1 VNPISEHEML
11 EQTSLYDEEDVR
23 GTLMRINGGVTSEVL
38 KNATDVLKVILWST
52 FKIFSKTGHRS
63 EAELQGNEWSSNDEM
78 RRFLRIGAPD
88 TYNMKCYSMA
98 FPPATVADFLN
109 AGQGDGIDC
118 RNDMFMWMYNE
129 DANATRY
136 NTKYPSRELGRP
148 GIQQQCF
155 RYFIAIYCT

>member
-1 VNPISEHEML
+1 ML

-23 GTLMRINGGVTSEVL
+23 GTLMRINGGVTSGVL
-38 KNATDVLKVILWST
+38 KNATEVLKGVLWIAFNRFT
-52 FKIFSKTGHRS
+52 RTGHRS
-63 EAELQGNEWSSNDEM
+63 EPELQSKVVSSNDLD
-78 RRFLRIGAPD
+78 RRFLRIGAPE
-88 TYNMKCYSMA
+88 TYNMECYSMA

-136 NTKYPSRELGRP
+136 NTKYERRELGRP

-155 RYFIAIYCT
+155 RYYFIAIYCTWLH